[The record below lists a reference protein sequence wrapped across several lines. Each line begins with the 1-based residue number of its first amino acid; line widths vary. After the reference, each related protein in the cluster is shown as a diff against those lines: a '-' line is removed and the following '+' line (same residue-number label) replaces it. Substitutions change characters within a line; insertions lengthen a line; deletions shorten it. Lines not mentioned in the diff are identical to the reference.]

1 MIPQSFK
8 DIISNG
14 ENVGMLQTIAMI
26 LFILLFIGI
35 VLYVFS
41 RPKKFYR
48 DEENAPL
55 DDGEDDDF
63 NLKH

>member
-14 ENVGMLQTIAMI
+14 ENVGLLQTIAMI
-26 LFILLFIGI
+26 MFIILFLGI

-55 DDGEDDDF
+55 DDGEDDD
-63 NLKH
+63 NILKH